1 MFESNRISTFLAHL
15 FITITIQAD
24 LKDSVKY
31 NSKEEI
37 NMTQSR
43 IVAITGATVLSIGLA
58 GCFGG
63 SGGSGGSAGNTGSVG
78 STAAAATTAKVES
91 VEVNETTA
99 KTALAMLGIKNGGI
113 LPSATLAASS
123 DKKMKLPDN
132 LATRMAAKMKKLK
145 ISDALL
151 SKVKEEKIGA
161 GADSGAISQTY
172 DCAVSGTMTLE
183 SSWERNEA
191 PEGYDNTETNKITF
205 NDCVDTEENLI
216 GTIEEH
222 GEAMNTS
229 SLYHYSG
236 AIGFTEHRQ
245 YSSIGHERSEQ
256 INAEHLSEERT
267 TLAGAAVWSGAM
279 DGTWKMKNYETD
291 SSSNRG
297 FEISTNMTAEYKLY
311 DANGTVAHDEKWKA
325 DSFIFHRRESEVQHI
340 ETMSGYL
347 SYTPDIDTQMAY
359 IYGEGFS
366 LTFEAEGGVAQTDA
380 SAIVPDYSV
389 DIEGVLGADCL
400 GGSITFSTPSVWL
413 FDNEMPDLNVEN
425 DENGTTPYSGTTVI
439 SGAGSSAATVEFMH
453 NEVPEAYG
461 TITVNGNTSDPMT
474 FPQMT
479 EGIDCDED
487 LGWRF

>member
-1 MFESNRISTFLAHL
+1 
-15 FITITIQAD
+15 
-24 LKDSVKY
+24 
-31 NSKEEI
+31 
-37 NMTQSR
+37 MTQSR

-78 STAAAATTAKVES
+78 STAAAATTAKVKS

-99 KTALAMLGIKNGGI
+99 KTALAMLGVKNGGI

-132 LATRMAAKMKKLK
+132 LATRMAEKMKKLK

-151 SKVKEEKIGA
+151 SKVKEEKTGA
-161 GADSGAISQTY
+161 GADSGSISQTY

-205 NDCVDTEENLI
+205 NNCVDTEEDLI

-222 GEAMNTS
+222 DEAMDTS

-245 YSSIGHERSEQ
+245 GSSIGYERSEQ

-267 TLAGAAVWSGAM
+267 TLAGAAVWSEAM
-279 DGTWKMKNYETD
+279 DGTWKMKEDETD
-291 SSSNRG
+291 SSES
-297 FEISTNMTAEYKLY
+297 FELSANMTAEHKLY
-311 DANGTVAHDEKWKA
+311 DANGTVEKGEKYEA
-325 DSFIFHRRESEVQHI
+325 DNFDAQWRLSEVQ
-340 ETMSGYL
+340 ESVTMDGYL
-347 SYTPDIDTQMAY
+347 SRTMKDKDPSYLYA
-359 IYGEGFS
+359 EGFT
-366 LTFEAEGGVAQTDA
+366 LTYAAEEGNTAPTNNA
-380 SAIVPDYSV
+380 AIVPEYSV
-389 DIEGVLGADCL
+389 NIEGVLGADCL
-400 GGSITFSTPSVWL
+400 GGRITFSTPSVWL
-413 FDNEMPDLNVEN
+413 FDNQMPDLNDV
-425 DENGTTPYSGTTVI
+425 NGTTPYSGTTVI
-439 SGAGSSAATVEFMH
+439 SGAGSSAATVEFTH
-453 NEVPEAYG
+453 NDVPEAYG

-474 FPQMT
+474 LPQMT

-487 LGWRF
+487 LGWWWF